1 MKKAEQN
8 RLCTMNSSKTRVC
21 NDLPALAE
29 LGGFAFKADETD
41 IKSASGA
48 AVVVGGFDGLTA

>member
-1 MKKAEQN
+1 
-8 RLCTMNSSKTRVC
+8 MNSSKTGVC

-29 LGGFAFKADETD
+29 LGGFTLKADETY